1 MLAFQPRSYVPS
13 LDFAKPLAMK
23 FALTRAYFYYTIIH
37 TSSIFVTKALM
48 RSNTMSTDKQA
59 PSTTPGVV
67 KTGVRAFKSLGAF
80 ITKFNNDWVL
90 SLASGLAFNLMVAI
104 IPLIIAMIALAG
116 LIYGRLNP
124 AIQEELITNIQ
135 NKFPPPIPSQEVIAL
150 ALNALNKDAGV
161 LGIIAIVTA
170 IIGGSGLFV
179 ALEGQFDI
187 IYQIRTRGIIQQ
199 YMMALGMLLVF
210 VVLSPLM
217 IFANSLPT
225 LVYSFVQTTPLSQIP
240 GNGFFFDVLTI
251 FCGLLATWVLIEI
264 IYLVVPNQHISFR
277 DSWFGALLAAVAIQA
292 YLQLFPFYATHFL
305 SGYTGTVG
313 FAIIFVFFFYFFAVI
328 LLGGAEINA
337 FYAQGKRAI
346 PDNLAVI
353 VHDLTNPSPRGVKDS
368 QEQSAT
374 LHKHEEP
381 RNISPH

>member
-1 MLAFQPRSYVPS
+1 MA
-13 LDFAKPLAMK
+13 
-23 FALTRAYFYYTIIH
+23 
-37 TSSIFVTKALM
+37 
-48 RSNTMSTDKQA
+48 TDEKA
-59 PSTTPGVV
+59 PSTTPEVV
-67 KTGVRAFKSLGAF
+67 KTGVKGFNSILAF
-80 ITKFNNDWVL
+80 ISKFNYDWVL

-104 IPLIIAMIALAG
+104 IPFIVVILAFAG
-116 LIYGRLNP
+116 FICGGLNP
-124 AIQEELITNIQ
+124 SIKEQLIQQIQ
-135 NKFPPPIPSQEVIAL
+135 QIFPPPIPSQEVVGL
-150 ALNALNKDAGV
+150 ALNTLNQDAGT
-161 LGIIAIVTA
+161 LGIIAIVMA

-179 ALEGQFDI
+179 AMEGQLDI

-199 YMMALGMLLVF
+199 YIMALGMLLVF
-210 VVLSPLM
+210 VILAPLM
-217 IFANSLPT
+217 LFANSIPT
-225 LVYSFVQTTPLSQIP
+225 VIHSFVQKTPFGQSQIVSS
-240 GNGFFFDVLTI
+240 GIGFTFLTI

-277 DSWFGALLAAVAIQA
+277 ESWFGALLAAVAIQA